1 MKNLSANFRNIP
13 PKFRDIPANFRDK
26 ILFFLFLQKI
36 CRTPVFNPLWKC
48 SSDMSPSIW
57 GIAFFISSAKL
68 TYLKVLEK
76 VAKVCEEPENPWNDK
91 KCDISNFQVFP
102 IPDLL
107 KVGVVKYHIFFWYFG
122 RYKPTI
128 LGYPHGYGNPHIST
142 NLPPSLPPTLLESK
156 LRLCRD
162 NRALRDDRS
171 SRELVSL
178 LARIGQ

>member
-1 MKNLSANFRNIP
+1 MKNLCAN
-13 PKFRDIPANFRDK
+13 FRDIPANFRD
-26 ILFFLFLQKI
+26 IVFVFLFLQKI
-36 CRTPVFNPLWKC
+36 CRTPVFNPLWKF
-48 SSDMSPSIW
+48 SSDISPSIW

-76 VAKVCEEPENPWNDK
+76 VAKVCEEPENPWNEK

-107 KVGVVKYHIFFWYFG
+107 KVLVGVVEYHIFFWYFG

-142 NLPPSLPPTLLESK
+142 PPSLPPTLLESK